1 MFAGKNVVIT
11 GAASGIGLGLARAL
25 AARGAN
31 VVLAD
36 LNLAGAQAAAEA
48 IARDRG
54 NAGGK
59 ARVVE
64 LDVADAGAVER
75 LLGSVEPLDYVFN
88 NAGFALIGESR
99 DQTYAQWH
107 RLVQVNLLGVI
118 SGSLAAYARMVRQG
132 HGHIVNT
139 ASLAGL
145 SGSPILN
152 AYSTTKAAVVT
163 FSRML
168 RAEGEALGVK
178 VSAICP
184 SFIRT
189 GIFDAAQYAGSDRDA
204 MMRRMPLPVMAL
216 EPAIARIVAGVE
228 RNEPIIV
235 FPFHARLIWRLVR
248 WFPAFGRRLERRA
261 LSEFRRIRRACNV
274 RVRVLP
280 ATPG

>member
-36 LNLAGAQAAAEA
+36 LNLAGAQAGVEA
-48 IARDRG
+48 IARERA

-59 ARVVE
+59 ARAVQ

-75 LLGSVEPLDYVFN
+75 LLDSVEPLDYVFN
-88 NAGFALIGESR
+88 NAGYAIIGESR
-99 DQTYAQWH
+99 DQTYEQWQ

-118 SGSLAAYARMVRQG
+118 AGSLAAYRRMLRQG

-145 SGSPILN
+145 SGSPLLS

-168 RAEGEALGVK
+168 RAEGAALGVK

-189 GIFDAAQYAGSDRDA
+189 GIFDAAHYTGSDKDTL
-204 MMRRMPLPVMAL
+204 MKRMPLPVMPL

-228 RNEPIIV
+228 RNEALIV

-248 WFPAFGRRLERRA
+248 WFPALGRRLEQRA
-261 LSEFRRIRRACNV
+261 LRDFRKLRR
-274 RVRVLP
+274 
-280 ATPG
+280 PG

>member
-1 MFAGKNVVIT
+1 MRILRGDLVFAGKNVVIT

-25 AARGAN
+25 GARGAN

-36 LNLAGAQAAAEA
+36 LNFAGAQAGAEA
-48 IARDRG
+48 IARECG
-54 NAGGK
+54 SAGGK
-59 ARVVE
+59 ARAAP
-64 LDVADAGAVER
+64 LDVADETAVAQ
-75 LLGSVEPLDYVFN
+75 LLASVEPLDYVFN

-99 DQTYAQWH
+99 DQTYEQWH

-118 SGSLAAYARMVRQG
+118 SGSLAAYGRMVRQG

-168 RAEGEALGVK
+168 RAEGEELGVK

-189 GIFDAAQYAGSDRDA
+189 GIFDAAHYAASDKDA
-204 MMRRMPLPVMAL
+204 MMKKMPLPVMPL
-216 EPAIARIVAGVE
+216 EPAIGRIVAGVE
-228 RNEPIIV
+228 RNEELIV
-235 FPFHARLIWRLVR
+235 FPFHARLLWRLTR
-248 WFPAFGRRLERRA
+248 WLPALGRPMGRKA
-261 LSEFRRIRRACNV
+261 LGEFRKIRR
-274 RVRVLP
+274 
-280 ATPG
+280 PG